1 MEVLDHEQVRARLSM
16 LGAIDALEAA
26 IAADRLGATPPRQH
40 LHEGAQELLLMPS
53 FRAGGAAVKLIG
65 IDPANPARGLPRIQG
80 VVVLFDGPGLTPI
93 AVLDAAAVTSLRTA
107 AVSGVA
113 TRHLAR
119 ADSEDLVLF
128 GAGPQAYAHLDAMVV
143 VAPVRRVRVVS
154 RRRDPAQAL
163 VAHARTVIGVDAE
176 VAGPEAVADADL
188 ICTCTTSPTPVFDGS
203 LLPPGVHLN
212 AVGSYRPDL
221 QELDV
226 TTVRTCRVVVEDR
239 DAALRESGDLTQAVA
254 SGWEP
259 TGIAADLVQLVRD
272 RAPVRAAAEERT
284 LFDSV
289 GLAWEDLAIAEAV
302 VRAG

>member
-26 IAADRLGATPPRQH
+26 IAAGRLGATPPRQH

-53 FRAGGAAVKLIG
+53 LRAGGAAVKLIG

-128 GAGPQAYAHLDAMVV
+128 GAGPQAYAHLDAMVA

-163 VAHARTVIGVDAE
+163 VAHARAVVGVDAE
-176 VAGPEAVADADL
+176 VAGPEAVVDADL

-239 DAALRESGDLTQAVA
+239 DAALRESGDLTQALA

-259 TGIAADLVQLVRD
+259 TAIAADLVQLVRD
-272 RAPVRAAAEERT
+272 RVPVRAAAEERT

-289 GLAWEDLAIAEAV
+289 GLAWEDLIIAEAV
-302 VRAG
+302 VRGG